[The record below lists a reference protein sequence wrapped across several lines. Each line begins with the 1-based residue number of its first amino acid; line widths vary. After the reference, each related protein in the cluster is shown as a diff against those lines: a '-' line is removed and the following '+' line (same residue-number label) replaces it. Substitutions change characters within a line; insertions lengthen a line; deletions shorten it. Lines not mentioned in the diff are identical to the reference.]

1 MKTKKVFCILL
12 LILLMNT
19 LIMSVTTETDVD
31 GKSDTEDSI
40 EYDTIIYSEDFILYL
55 NIDTI
60 YI

>member
-1 MKTKKVFCILL
+1 
-12 LILLMNT
+12 
-19 LIMSVTTETDVD
+19 MSVTTETDVD